1 MSDLEEIM
9 SMEERRKLGLPDRRK
24 QTYASLEKLIDD
36 HAEYL
41 DAKLSRWIKLGLLAF
56 SIIAMFCI
64 LGLVGYGVVLREI
77 QNQRHEACQGQ
88 NVRHDRTVVLFKKEA
103 ADLVK
108 KHPEQAN
115 AVAENTA
122 ANLRIIDSL
131 TPKQDCNK
139 LAPRGW
145 DIIP

>member
-1 MSDLEEIM
+1 MN

-41 DAKLSRWIKLGLLAF
+41 DEKLSRWIRRGLIAF
-56 SIIAMFCI
+56 SIIAAFCV
-64 LGLVGYGVVLREI
+64 LGLIGYGVVLREI
-77 QNQRHEACQGQ
+77 QNQRHEACKGQ
-88 NVRHDRTVVLFKKEA
+88 NERHDHTVNLFKAESAK
-103 ADLVK
+103 LIK

-115 AVAENTA
+115 AVAESTA
-122 ANLRIIDSL
+122 ANLRIIDAL
-131 TPKQDCNK
+131 TPRQNCDK

>member
-1 MSDLEEIM
+1 M
-9 SMEERRKLGLPDRRK
+9 SMEERRQLGLPDRRK

-41 DAKLSRWIKLGLLAF
+41 DAKLSRWIKRGLAAFSVIAIGCVLGLL
-56 SIIAMFCI
+56 
-64 LGLVGYGVVLREI
+64 GYGFVLREI

-88 NVRHDRTVVLFKKEA
+88 NDRHDHTVILFKTEA
-103 ADLVK
+103 ANLVK
-108 KHPEQAN
+108 KHPEQAS
-115 AVAENTA
+115 AVAESTA

-131 TPKQDCNK
+131 TPRQDCNK